1 MCPWVV
7 RDAEGR
13 NTMLVVNVYV
23 IYPLISSQDI
33 FGTFYILCA
42 FLAMFTHTNIDESSL
57 NIKNLSFNPG
67 FVCLQW
73 DGNIDQTFKKWTGRK
88 KASFFLHDTWVTFLE
103 IVMTQND

>member
-1 MCPWVV
+1 
-7 RDAEGR
+7 
-13 NTMLVVNVYV
+13 MLVVNVYV

-67 FVCLQW
+67 FVCLQR
-73 DGNIDQTFKKWTGRK
+73 DGNIDQTFKNEQEEKN
-88 KASFFLHDTWVTFLE
+88 FIFLHDTWVTFLE